1 MRQDKKQSSFNFF
14 KGQFNFTDKDPHWFQ
29 LAVIISFFVFV
40 ILIVWK
46 LNTLPFISKAV
57 PSISPKEQ
65 YHSGNSP

>member
-1 MRQDKKQSSFNFF
+1 MPQAKKQSSFDFF
-14 KGQFNFTDKDPHWFQ
+14 KGRLNFNDKDPHWFQ

-46 LNTLPFISKAV
+46 LNTLPFIGKAT
-57 PSISPKEQ
+57 PPISPKEQ